1 MRKSTVGNHN
11 INFHNRTIRKK
22 KIKDFKQYIFLQIF
36 QTRNWTQLERL
47 GGSPM
52 AANLVNMPC
61 AVRCRVCSAGT
72 PKTLL
77 VIPHREPPD
86 SHLKQCLWRSF
97 IIRWGADGEQVR
109 GEQKKRTYFLIC
121 LQSVVQTYFGR
132 ALFLGNPTSICS
144 KSPWVCW
151 CKLPSYP
158 KLRGFLINTGLYFKG
173 CVWLESLISGPT
185 LS

>member
-1 MRKSTVGNHN
+1 
-11 INFHNRTIRKK
+11 
-22 KIKDFKQYIFLQIF
+22 
-36 QTRNWTQLERL
+36 
-47 GGSPM
+47 M

-144 KSPWVCW
+144 KSPLVCW
-151 CKLPSYP
+151 CKFPSYP

-173 CVWLESLISGPT
+173 YIWLKALFQVQLLANGQEDQAALLGLWRQVLVAGRATGEVRSC
-185 LS
+185 